1 MDVTLKLSTEDD
13 AYILKNFWPLYV
25 HDVSAFGE
33 GELNPHG
40 LLCMDTSTRSLSE
53 QCEGLSPWWSEPG
66 VLFPYLIRVN
76 GVPAGFNL
84 IAARS
89 RLPAGIDADFVVH
102 EFFVVHCHRSSG
114 VAEQAAIQGFEKH
127 HGRWEVVTYP
137 NHDRGIGF
145 WKKVLGR
152 YGNARDCSEVEGDH
166 PWGRRV
172 VFRFDNSDVGTP

>member
-1 MDVTLKLSTEDD
+1 MDVELKLSDHRD
-13 AYILKNFWPLYV
+13 AYIIKNFWPLYV

-33 GELNPHG
+33 WELNPHG
-40 LLCMDTSTRSLSE
+40 LLGVDASTKNLAE

-76 GVPAGFNL
+76 GAPAGFNL

-89 RLPAGIDADFVVH
+89 RLPKGIDADFVVH
-102 EFFVVHCHRSSG
+102 EFFLVHGHRSSG
-114 VAEQAAIQGFEKH
+114 VAEQAAIDGFERH

-137 NHDRGIGF
+137 SHDRGIAF
-145 WKKVLGR
+145 WRKVVGR
-152 YGNARDCSEVEGDH
+152 YGNARDCSEAEVDH

-172 VFRFDNSDVGTP
+172 AFRFDNSDGDTS